1 MKILRVLL
9 WIFGVANI
17 PVGII
22 TMANAPAEFVGQGIS
37 QFVLG
42 IAFCGGAIYCTQ
54 RIKAKKQEAEEYE
67 KWQKKISDVLV

>member
-22 TMANAPAEFVGQGIS
+22 TMANAPAESVNWYWALLFVVVRS
-37 QFVLG
+37 
-42 IAFCGGAIYCTQ
+42 IA
-54 RIKAKKQEAEEYE
+54 RN
-67 KWQKKISDVLV
+67 V

>member
-42 IAFCGGAIYCTQ
+42 IVFCGGAIYCTQ

>member
-17 PVGII
+17 LVGII
-22 TMANAPAEFVGQGIS
+22 TMANAPAEFVEQGIR
-37 QFVLG
+37 QLLLG

-54 RIKAKKQEAEEYE
+54 RIKAKKQEQEEYN
-67 KWQKKISDVLV
+67 KWQNKDK